1 MTEMSVSNTTMTE
14 RERDSGRGE
23 IVRSLVKLGLWVES
37 AAPIMVPLT
46 GGVSSDIWRVD
57 LPSRR
62 VCVKRALSRL
72 RVDAVWEAPVRRNDY
87 EVAWMNIAARIAPG
101 SVPAMIAHDSEAGLF
116 VMEFVDFPL
125 WKEQL
130 RSGLVEP
137 RFAEQVGT
145 LLGTL
150 HAGTAKSN
158 AIAQQ
163 FANDEIF
170 YAIRLEPYLVATAKV
185 HRDCA
190 SQLAALVEVT
200 RNTKLALV
208 HGDVSPKNI
217 LAGSRGPVLLDA
229 ECAWY
234 GDPAFDL
241 AFCLNH
247 LLLKCIWVP
256 GHTAALHDSFA
267 ALAAAYLRAVNWEPA
282 ATIEAR
288 TARLLPALFL
298 ARIDG
303 KSPIEYITEECDKNK
318 VRRVARQLLL
328 HPVHALSEVSTAWR
342 EELAR

>member
-1 MTEMSVSNTTMTE
+1 MTE
-14 RERDSGRGE
+14 RERDSARGE
-23 IVRSLVKLGLWVES
+23 IVRSLVKLGLWSENTAVN
-37 AAPIMVPLT
+37 MVPLT
-46 GGVSSDIWRVD
+46 GGVSSDIWRID

-87 EVAWMNIAARIAPG
+87 EVAWMNIAARIVPG
-101 SVPAMIAHDSEAGLF
+101 SVPVVIAHDSGAGLF
-116 VMEFVDFPL
+116 VMEFLDFPL

-145 LLGTL
+145 LLGLL
-150 HAGTAKSN
+150 HAGTAKSH

-185 HRDCA
+185 HPDLA
-190 SQLAALVEVT
+190 SQFAALVEVT
-200 RNTKLALV
+200 RTTKLALV

-217 LAGSRGPVLLDA
+217 LAGTRGPVLLDA

-247 LLLKCIWVP
+247 LLLKCIWAP
-256 GHTAALHDSFA
+256 EHSAALLDSFT
-267 ALAAAYLRAVNWEPA
+267 ALAAAYLREVNWEPA
-282 ATIEAR
+282 AAIEAR

-303 KSPIEYITEECDKNK
+303 KSPIEYITAKCDKSK
-318 VRRVARQLLL
+318 VRRVARALLL
-328 HPVHALSEVSTAWR
+328 HPVNTLSQVSAAWR
-342 EELAR
+342 KELAP